1 MNSFKKSLNGMSLM
15 EVMFALAI
23 AGLILTPIF
32 ITQGSSLSQVYAK
45 SYTIRC
51 LIKAQEVLYK
61 SEIAS
66 LTEEP
71 IKEEQAFSNPNMR
84 IRYSISE
91 PMKESALA
99 AFDNISLQKLTWE
112 WEYDREKQHD
122 TLVTLV
128 YKEKKKELT

>member
-1 MNSFKKSLNGMSLM
+1 
-15 EVMFALAI
+15 
-23 AGLILTPIF
+23 
-32 ITQGSSLSQVYAK
+32 
-45 SYTIRC
+45 
-51 LIKAQEVLYK
+51 
-61 SEIAS
+61 
-66 LTEEP
+66 
-71 IKEEQAFSNPNMR
+71 MR
-84 IRYSISE
+84 IRYPISE